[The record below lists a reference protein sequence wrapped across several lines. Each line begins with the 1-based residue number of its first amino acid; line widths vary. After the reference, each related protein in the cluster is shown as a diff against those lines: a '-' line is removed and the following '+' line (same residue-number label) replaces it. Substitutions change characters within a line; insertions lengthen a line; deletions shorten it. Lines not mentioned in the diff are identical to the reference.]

1 METERQVQAISRFDA
16 DARPSS
22 LQGTDLPVDPQTND
36 IADDLTPEQYKV
48 LEELCDRMSLHR
60 DVMRG
65 AGFFDWMT
73 AKAPRVP
80 AWAAAKS
87 PVKKTTTE
95 APVNEASNDLAQ
107 VGEDIG
113 NIELKPNGTSLRP
126 LPTANFLDIEDQA
139 YVDCILEEALPEDRA
154 RFREYLSN
162 RPLGLGMITAVR
174 TSS

>member
-1 METERQVQAISRFDA
+1 LEAERKAKAISRFHVDA
-16 DARPSS
+16 QPSS
-22 LQGTDLPVDPQTND
+22 LESTNLPLDPETGA
-36 IADDLTPEQYKV
+36 IANELTPDQYKV

-65 AGFFDWMT
+65 AGFFDWIT
-73 AKAPRVP
+73 AKTLRVP
-80 AWAAAKS
+80 VWAAVKS
-87 PVKKTTTE
+87 PVKKATTKAPDTE
-95 APVNEASNDLAQ
+95 APNVLAQ
-107 VGEDIG
+107 VVEGIE
-113 NIELKPNGTSLRP
+113 NIKLKTKGISLRP
-126 LPTANFLDIEDQA
+126 LPTVNFLDIEDQA